1 VQVLAFVVFILS
13 YLIGSISFSYL
24 ITKKIKKID
33 IRKTGSGN
41 AGATNTQRVLGTGWA
56 VGVLLL
62 DVLKGVVCILIA
74 RTVGLTD
81 WAVVA
86 SGLCAIIGH
95 DFPVYFGFKGG
106 KGVATT
112 IGVFLMIFPLDA
124 LLAGVIAILVIVL
137 TRYVSLGSLIFLLFS
152 PLFAWLISK
161 GSWPV
166 LIPAFLMT
174 ALAFYQ
180 HRANIVRLVRGNENK
195 LGKSKRQSEQERID
209 GGQ

>member
-1 VQVLAFVVFILS
+1 MLPFVVFILS

-41 AGATNTQRVLGTGWA
+41 AGATNTQRVLGTRWA

-62 DVLKGVVCILIA
+62 DVLKGIVCVLIA
-74 RTVGLTD
+74 RVLGLAD

-86 SGLCAIIGH
+86 AGLCAIIGH

-112 IGVFLMIFPLDA
+112 IGVFLLIFPLYA
-124 LLAGVIAILVIVL
+124 LIAGVIAILSIIL
-137 TRYVSLGSLIFLLFS
+137 TRYVSLGSLIFLLFT
-152 PLFAWLISK
+152 PVFVWLIGK
-161 GSWPV
+161 GPWQV
-166 LIPAFLMT
+166 LIPAFLIA
-174 ALAFYQ
+174 ALAYYQ
-180 HRANIVRLVRGNENK
+180 HRANIGRLIHGNENK
-195 LGKSKRQSEQERID
+195 LGQSKK
-209 GGQ
+209 